1 MGQQPTLSTAADPAW
16 FYIQVLGDGDRT
28 DRVMT
33 VTSDGDVYG
42 HQLLTA
48 NDMAVAATQLW
59 RAERSGTGYLFY
71 NRATGRRL
79 ALRYDRDRTI
89 AIATTLADATRCV
102 FTLSHAAQGH
112 GDYLN
117 IVASTT
123 PPGADAD
130 EVYLHQTNSGGSR
143 DYVIMQVGTAYVGSE
158 NSAFRFVPFEDFDI
172 KVSDEASTHWYHLV
186 CTADG
191 RCAAVA
197 ADGSARPFVLVE
209 SDEAS
214 AAQQWKVL
222 ENAAGRLTLVNR
234 LTSMVLGTETVTD
247 DNGTVNKLVTTVA
260 GRRIAV
266 YTAHLDYTHYAC
278 YYPRGYDGTSW
289 AKLDAPVT
297 DIDAIQK
304 MNLASSRD
312 EEIAAFIADADVERE
327 RGTLV
332 LLGGDFNEPSHLDWT
347 YDTRQLYDHHGVV
360 YNWDTSMALQNAG
373 YVDSYRHLFPS
384 AVTHPGFTYP
394 SDNLKA
400 SVSKLS
406 WAPEADERERI
417 DFIYYG
423 PDVRWMVTSA
433 AIVGP
438 RGSIVRGQRVTEQ
451 TNDTFFT
458 PQATW
463 PSDHKALLIEMTI
476 ARE

>member
-1 MGQQPTLSTAADPAW
+1 MLRHSFFILSVVAVLSACSTDYSDNGILAGTQRIGYSLTLPASQQQCVCPLRERSPWQVARTAGEGLRLSAMRGEADDPLVVDFDAKAEGTATIEVRHATGTTETVSIVRTAEGEAVTLRVLQFNVWQEGTMVDGGYEAIVGEIARLQPDFVTLSEVRN
-16 FYIQVLGDGDRT
+16 Y
-28 DRVMT
+28 
-33 VTSDGDVYG
+33 
-42 HQLLTA
+42 
-48 NDMAVAATQLW
+48 
-59 RAERSGTGYLFY
+59 SGTDFT
-71 NRATGRRL
+71 ARL
-79 ALRYDRDRTI
+79 VKSLEKFGLRYTSSRSDDTG
-89 AIATTLADATRCV
+89 L
-102 FTLSHAAQGH
+102 LSRHGMAAFS
-112 GDYLN
+112 N
-117 IVASTT
+117 
-123 PPGADAD
+123 
-130 EVYLHQTNSGGSR
+130 
-143 DYVIMQVGTAYVGSE
+143 
-158 NSAFRFVPFEDFDI
+158 
-172 KVSDEASTHWYHLV
+172 
-186 CTADG
+186 
-191 RCAAVA
+191 
-197 ADGSARPFVLVE
+197 
-209 SDEAS
+209 
-214 AAQQWKVL
+214 
-222 ENAAGRLTLVNR
+222 
-234 LTSMVLGTETVTD
+234 VTD

-289 AKLDAPVT
+289 AKLDASVT

-423 PDVRWMVTSA
+423 PDVRWTVTSA

-451 TNDTFFT
+451 TNDTFIT